1 LAVKDYNINH
11 AVVFSNAREVFEK
24 QGVVYMPVYY
34 VMFLDFS
41 GIKNENVVLPELET
55 V

>member
-1 LAVKDYNINH
+1 
-11 AVVFSNAREVFEK
+11 
-24 QGVVYMPVYY
+24 MPVYY